1 MQCYAYFKKKVKF
14 LRKQKKI
21 LIKMTFLAV
30 VWFLQ
35 LSLRLL
41 SHFKAF
47 LESLYYESYCQ
58 LILQPEVE

>member
-1 MQCYAYFKKKVKF
+1 
-14 LRKQKKI
+14 
-21 LIKMTFLAV
+21 MTFLAV
-30 VWFLQ
+30 MWFLQ
-35 LSLRLL
+35 LSLGLL

>member
-1 MQCYAYFKKKVKF
+1 
-14 LRKQKKI
+14 
-21 LIKMTFLAV
+21 MTFLAV
-30 VWFLQ
+30 MWFLQ